1 MSIRTID
8 AWLSV
13 VVMTKFAGRVV
24 GFRNR
29 ELLMKTLN
37 RRDAIKV
44 VVGASAALYTGCT
57 RGEPPMTKLA
67 EVQGLVPLPAGAT
80 PWPTRDPFLFC
91 VHHLDS
97 IRRATQSVDP
107 RHRLPVAR
115 LGKTLPVSM
124 VGECIMVHRA
134 GVSESP
140 ASRIRNGDGGAP
152 RPTRS
157 RRFNGGGS
165 PLRRG

>member
-1 MSIRTID
+1 
-8 AWLSV
+8 
-13 VVMTKFAGRVV
+13 
-24 GFRNR
+24 
-29 ELLMKTLN
+29 MKTLN

-44 VVGASAALYTGCT
+44 VVGASAALHGMHK
-57 RGEPPMTKLA
+57 GEPPMTKLV
-67 EVQGLVPLPAGAT
+67 EVQVYASAGRSNTLANT
-80 PWPTRDPFLFC
+80 GPFC
-91 VHHLDS
+91 VHHLDLS
-97 IRRATQSVDP
+97 EGQTEVGPPASLAGRQ
-107 RHRLPVAR
+107 

-124 VGECIMVHRA
+124 VGECIMGHRT

-157 RRFNGGGS
+157 RRFNGGGG